1 MIKEKIKKLLWKHH
15 LYKPVYKLYISLV
28 MCFPAKRRKRFCGY
42 FDAFLE
48 QLDRAAPYYTVPTVV
63 FFGHMG
69 DGRKMFY
76 SRLAAQLED
85 LYPNNR
91 VLFVDRGP
99 DIKRKSTQDVLAQLR
114 KHGLL
119 KMEEEHGGPK
129 DWKSRFLKLEYT
141 EEMRALMA
149 EKPYLR
155 QAVSI
160 ARGAFGETA
169 PNYLEAMTCLCYRC
183 YDALLSKINVTGV
196 NIWNEF
202 RFNHY
207 LLAEMCRE
215 RGIGVSFME
224 FGSLPGTLVFDRR
237 GQMGESAPAVDY
249 EEFRQLGVTEEELAR
264 AEEVVAWLKASG
276 LNRNKQP
283 SEEMEEKEELKR
295 LRPDR
300 PVVLFAGQWDM
311 ASGMIPYT
319 EDARKYHSPVFGS
332 SLEALLALAKLAEKH
347 DWNLIFKPH
356 PSVQEEYDPAAL
368 PDNVILV
375 KKYNINEL
383 IDLSDV
389 VATILSSTAYVSLI
403 RDRATVMLGYNQ
415 LRSKGCTYDAFRPE
429 DVEKALTAAVEQG
442 YTAEQRAAFIRH
454 VAQMSKYYL
463 YQDGEKRDGP
473 VYGRPLDQLALEFR
487 PVLAAGRGKADGGER
502 EDAALFIC
510 STLPAVFTAAH
521 ICSRLPE
528 EQKRGLILLNA
539 AKAEACLD
547 MDRLREQFGLVESL
561 RLESPMTQ
569 ARMAKLA
576 SMAAE
581 NEPEEESSEELEVPA
596 RTRGPA
602 EAKLPEMKEE
612 PENGDASVE
621 PDEDEEAAASDEE
634 GLDTE
639 EADKPLA
646 MDDEHVRELLPGWG
660 ELYFH
665 QLSPAALSLIRGV
678 MQANEDVHLHAFD
691 DGSEKYRS
699 NEPMQRLLRRSFIR
713 YFGREEAAEMITAL
727 RETRLS
733 SMKNVKS
740 GSTPRFDLIQT
751 FSNWNENG
759 IAYAPVFNDRDYP
772 LFEMLKVADT
782 NKLEAARCFQLVRMI
797 SSWL

>member
-15 LYKPVYKLYISLV
+15 LYKPVYKLYIRLV

-155 QAVSI
+155 QAVAI

-215 RGIGVSFME
+215 RGIEVSFME

-237 GQMGESAPAVDY
+237 GQMGESSPAVDY
-249 EEFRQLGVTEEELAR
+249 EEFRQLSVTEEELAQ
-264 AEEVVAWLKASG
+264 AEETVAWLKASG

-319 EDARKYHSPVFGS
+319 EHVRQYHSPVFES
-332 SLEALLALAKLAEKH
+332 SLEALLALAKIAEKH

-356 PSVQEEYDPAAL
+356 PNVREEYDPETL
-368 PDNVILV
+368 PSNVIFV
-375 KKYNINEL
+375 KKCNINDL
-383 IDLSDV
+383 IDMSDV
-389 VATILSSTAYVSLI
+389 VATILSSTGYVSLI

-415 LRSKGCTYDAFRPE
+415 LRSKNCTYDAFRPE
-429 DVEKALTAAVEQG
+429 DVEPALKAAVEQG

-463 YQDGEKRDGP
+463 YHDGTKRSGP
-473 VYGRPLDQLALEFR
+473 LYGRPLDHLALEFR
-487 PVLAAGRGKADGGER
+487 RELEPKKTAGNAGEAQDR
-502 EDAALFIC
+502 PALFLC
-510 STLPAVFTAAH
+510 SNLPAVFTAAH
-521 ICSRLPE
+521 ISSRLPAG
-528 EQKRGLILLNA
+528 QKRGLLLLNA
-539 AKAEACLD
+539 DGIEPYLD
-547 MDRLREQFGLVESL
+547 MEKLRECFTQVESL
-561 RLESPMTQ
+561 QIEAPLTLARQ
-569 ARMAKLA
+569 ARM
-576 SMAAE
+576 SAAA
-581 NEPEEESSEELEVPA
+581 EPEEESSEELEVPA
-596 RTRGPA
+596 GA
-602 EAKLPEMKEE
+602 EEQEKEV
-612 PENGDASVE
+612 PK
-621 PDEDEEAAASDEE
+621 AAAGDREYGE
-634 GLDTE
+634 ADTE
-639 EADKPLA
+639 ELR
-646 MDDEHVRELLPGWG
+646 DESEAENAAVSEPSERGLKAEDPEVRERLTGWS

-665 QLSPAALSLIRGV
+665 EIGGAAISMIHTALQSNAGLR
-678 MQANEDVHLHAFD
+678 LHAFD
-691 DGSEKYRS
+691 DGSALFRS
-699 NEPMQRLLRRSFIR
+699 KETVKRQLRRVLTW
-713 YFGREEAAEMITAL
+713 YYGREESAELVEAL
-727 RETRLS
+727 LETRVS
-733 SMKNVKS
+733 SLKNVEVGKS
-740 GSTPRFDLIQT
+740 SSFDLTQT
-751 FSNWNENG
+751 YSIWNENG
-759 IAYAPVFNDRDYP
+759 IDYASLFRQENCP
-772 LFEMLKVADT
+772 LFDLLKIA
-782 NKLEAARCFQLVRMI
+782 NENELAAGRSFQLI
-797 SSWL
+797 KLINSWL